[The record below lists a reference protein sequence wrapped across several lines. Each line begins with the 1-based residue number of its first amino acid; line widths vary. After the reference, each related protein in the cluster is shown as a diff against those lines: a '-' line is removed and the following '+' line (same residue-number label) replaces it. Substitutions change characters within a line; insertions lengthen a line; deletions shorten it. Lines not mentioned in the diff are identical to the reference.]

1 MNEKQN
7 NDQEIDILPFFNL
20 LAKKTKSV
28 FVLIINL
35 LISIFNLFISLLF
48 VIKKNYILLFSAVII
63 GVLMGYT
70 YEKKFY
76 KPTYTSSLTLSP
88 NFGSTYQL
96 YGNIEFYETLI
107 KEQNF
112 EKLKSYLNLDSS
124 DSKSLKGISII
135 PYTNEFLKI
144 KNFRALFETADSIT
158 ALTLNYNDYNEDIPF
173 DNYSKHV
180 ITLKLNTNKTPTQIE
195 QRIIDNIENNMYYK
209 NKKETYLE
217 NLEIKKQYI
226 LESIEKLD
234 TLLFA
239 EKDNLEREN
248 SGTTIVLDDNQKE
261 NIDLQLFDRYKT
273 IRNELVGINFEL
285 NDKKNVINTIDSFSD
300 IGSEEDIHFIPL
312 TSLLLFLMTLFLIL
326 INNLNKKLSN
336 GYGSSLK
343 IKKLDY
349 HR

>member
-7 NDQEIDILPFFNL
+7 NNQEIDILSL
-20 LAKKTKSV
+20 LSSISKKINSV

-35 LISIFNLFISLLF
+35 LISGTNLFIRLLD
-48 VIKKNYILLFSAVII
+48 IIRKNYLLLSASVII
-63 GVLMGYT
+63 GSLMGYT

-88 NFGSTYQL
+88 NYGSTYQL

-107 KEQNF
+107 KKQNF

-124 DSKSLKGISII
+124 DSKSLKGISIR
-135 PYTNEFLKI
+135 PYTNELMRL
-144 KNFRALFETADSIT
+144 KNFRSLLGAADSIT
-158 ALTLNYNDYNEDIPF
+158 AANLNYDDYKENIPF
-173 DNYSKHV
+173 DSYSRHV
-180 ITLKLNTNKTPTQIE
+180 ITLELNNNKVPTYIE
-195 QRIIDNIENNMYYK
+195 KRITENIENNIYYR

-239 EKDNLEREN
+239 EKNNPEGEN

-261 NIDLQLFDRYKT
+261 NIDLQLFDRYKS
-273 IRNELVGINFEL
+273 IRNELVDINYEL

-300 IGSEEDIHFIPL
+300 IGSEKDSNFIIL
-312 TSLLLFLMTLFLIL
+312 TPFFLFLMTLFLIL
-326 INNLNKKLSN
+326 LFELYNKLNNLPYINKLS
-336 GYGSSLK
+336 
-343 IKKLDY
+343 
-349 HR
+349 